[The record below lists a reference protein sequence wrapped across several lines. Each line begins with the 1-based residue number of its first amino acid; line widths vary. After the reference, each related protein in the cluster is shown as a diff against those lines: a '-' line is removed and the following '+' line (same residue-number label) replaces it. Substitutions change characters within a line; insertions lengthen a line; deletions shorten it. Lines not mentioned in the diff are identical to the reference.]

1 MKSWS
6 LLVLCSLMV
15 ATSGCLFHR
24 HRHKSPAIATETEAT
39 FEQRW
44 VAKRQAELQ
53 ASGVKDAGEARRQAI
68 DEFRKKYTYL
78 EITHK
83 PDPEVGH

>member
-6 LLVLCSLMV
+6 LLALCSMMV

-24 HRHKSPAIATETEAT
+24 HRHKTPPIAAETEAT

-53 ASGVKDAGEARRQAI
+53 ASGVKDPAEARRQAI
-68 DEFRKKYTYL
+68 DEFRKKFTYL
-78 EITHK
+78 DITRK
-83 PDPEVGH
+83 PDPESGR

>member
-1 MKSWS
+1 
-6 LLVLCSLMV
+6 MV

-24 HRHKSPAIATETEAT
+24 HRQKAPAIATETEAT

-53 ASGVKDAGEARRQAI
+53 AGGVKDAAEARRQAI

-78 EITHK
+78 DITHK
-83 PDPEVGH
+83 PDPEAGR

>member
-1 MKSWS
+1 
-6 LLVLCSLMV
+6 MV

-24 HRHKSPAIATETEAT
+24 HRHKTPNIATETEVT

-53 ASGVKDAGEARRQAI
+53 QSGVKDASEARRQAI

-83 PDPEVGH
+83 PDPEAGR